1 MLGLYENIPSRVR
14 EQMARGVPPLSPW
27 AFWLRFGGLVLLYVG
42 LSLAGVMEQTTGRA
56 TTAQGHESKQ
66 STAGAIRAT
75 PGSER

>member
-42 LSLAGVMEQTTGRA
+42 LSLAGVMERSAVRA
-56 TTAQGHESKQ
+56 TTAESREVKQ
-66 STAGAIRAT
+66 
-75 PGSER
+75 